1 MNISYPIPAPG
12 YQEITGKRK
21 PPASMGDK
29 LYCQL
34 RSGICDE
41 KPWPVE
47 TTRWIHDGTEG
58 DVVAV
63 KRDSG
68 SPQAKEGRQANGS
81 YE

>member
-1 MNISYPIPAPG
+1 MMHPIPAPG
-12 YQEITGKRK
+12 YQEISGKRK

-34 RSGICDE
+34 RMGWCDSE
-41 KPWPVE
+41 PWPVD
-47 TTRWIHDGTEG
+47 TTRWIHDETAG

-63 KRDSG
+63 KREEHQVREVKD
-68 SPQAKEGRQANGS
+68 GRQANGS